1 MNTKLH
7 HKGGFVCDPFP
18 KSNSTCNWE
27 LTKIKHV
34 WRWRGSYLSK
44 KLDAR
49 EHSWVYHQA
58 SHRTD
63 QQQGAEAFVL
73 SPQIPSVEISH
84 ALENRLPKADAV
96 EVVGFFSQSTWNFLH
111 WLSWKAIKK
120 RRAELPSLPRGTG
133 KSKWHLLINL
143 YRHCG
148 NSARWGHE
156 VSAFF
161 FPNLQIFFIGV
172 KFSCMMSPHN
182 FI

>member
-73 SPQIPSVEISH
+73 SPHTLCGDTPCFGESTSEGWCSWSG
-84 ALENRLPKADAV
+84 
-96 EVVGFFSQSTWNFLH
+96 GFFSQSTWNFLH

-120 RRAELPSLPRGTG
+120 RRAELPSLPRGRG

-161 FPNLQIFFIGV
+161 FSNLQIFFIGV